1 MLVLIKGLD
10 EVSENYN
17 IDEIIIII
25 IIILTIIII
34 INDSIYPE
42 W

>member
-25 IIILTIIII
+25 III
-34 INDSIYPE
+34 NDSIYSE

>member
-25 IIILTIIII
+25 III
-34 INDSIYPE
+34 NDSIYPE